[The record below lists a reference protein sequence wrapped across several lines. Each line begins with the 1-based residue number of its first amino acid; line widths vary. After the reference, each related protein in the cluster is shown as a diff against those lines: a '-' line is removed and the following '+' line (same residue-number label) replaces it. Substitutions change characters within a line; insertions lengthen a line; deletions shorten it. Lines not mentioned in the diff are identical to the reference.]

1 MTGFFDRWAARKA
14 ESRTPEPV
22 TEAPEPAHAVPA
34 APEAALPEGMTLEEA
49 LAALP
54 DLESI
59 TAATDIRPFLQG
71 FVPQAL
77 RNAALR
83 RAWAADPVIST
94 HLDVARDYAW
104 DFNTGAG
111 PVGYAPTLAREI
123 ADRSLDLLKGRPA
136 PAPEPEAEPAPEAA
150 GPEIPL
156 APEGEVAPENAAPQS
171 LVKMSQRHGGALP
184 G

>member
-14 ESRTPEPV
+14 ESRPPEPV
-22 TEAPEPAHAVPA
+22 TEAPEPLDSAPA
-34 APEAALPEGMTLEEA
+34 APEVTLPEGLTLEEA

-59 TAATDIRPFLQG
+59 TAATDIRPFLQS

-104 DFNTGAG
+104 DFNTGSG

-123 ADRSLDLLKGRPA
+123 ADRSLEMLKGRPE
-136 PAPEPEAEPAPEAA
+136 PEPVRAEEPPPETPPVAETAP
-150 GPEIPL
+150 
-156 APEGEVAPENAAPQS
+156 PEGEILPQDAAPQS